1 MSELYYGIIIRFL
14 PFPREVTHTDIN
26 KSIGQQL
33 LVSIGNFFGSDIY
46 IVCGGGAGGIR
57 IKAISA
63 QLGLEL
69 GLGLSL
75 AIQYLFLLKRD
86 H

>member
-1 MSELYYGIIIRFL
+1 MKVDFIALGHKRLHLTTSPGGL
-14 PFPREVTHTDIN
+14 PA
-26 KSIGQQL
+26 GQPA
-33 LVSIGNFFGSDIY
+33 
-46 IVCGGGAGGIR
+46 GGAGGIR